1 MTQRPASL
9 HWLDKAAITL
19 SGFCV
24 VHCVAT
30 IVLIGTLTSLGH
42 FFANPLIHEI
52 GLLCATLLGAVA
64 LGSGIMRHRRTLPVL
79 IGVPGLALMAAA
91 LFAPHGYGEA
101 LLTILGVS
109 LVAGAH
115 MMNARTC

>member
-1 MTQRPASL
+1 MQPRVP
-9 HWLDKAAITL
+9 HFYWLDRAAIVL

-30 IVLIGTLTSLGH
+30 IILIGTLTSLGH
-42 FFANPLIHEI
+42 LFADPRIHEI
-52 GLLCATLLGAVA
+52 GLACATLLGAVA
-64 LGSGIMRHRRTLPVL
+64 LGSGLVRHRRTLPIL
-79 IGVPGLALMAAA
+79 AGVPGLALMAAA
-91 LFAPHGYGEA
+91 LFVPHGFSEA

-115 MMNARTC
+115 LMNARAC

>member
-1 MTQRPASL
+1 MTRRPASL

-24 VHCVAT
+24 VHCIAT

-42 FFANPLIHEI
+42 LFSNPRIHEI
-52 GLLCATLLGAVA
+52 GLVCAILLGAVA
-64 LGSGIMRHRRTLPVL
+64 LGSGIMRHRRTLPVVT
-79 IGVPGLALMAAA
+79 GVPGLALMAAA
-91 LFAPHGYGEA
+91 LFVPHGFGEA

-115 MMNARTC
+115 LMNSRTC